1 MRTSRSTELP
11 LMDVTQ
17 STHTLVVG
25 SDMREPIRSKSHASR
40 LTHAT
45 LGAELERDH
54 LERRISRTAI
64 AITWLRQYGGERQGD
79 GRVPGRYVRQAITDF
94 EAQIVA
100 MNARLRDLPPKPAA
114 PRLLP

>member
-1 MRTSRSTELP
+1 MAANPEVR
-11 LMDVTQ
+11 
-17 STHTLVVG
+17 
-25 SDMREPIRSKSHASR
+25 SDMREPTRSESDASGLAR
-40 LTHAT
+40 AT
-45 LGAELERDH
+45 PGAELERDR

-100 MNARLRDLPPKPAA
+100 MKARLRDLPPKRTA
-114 PRLLP
+114 PRLSP